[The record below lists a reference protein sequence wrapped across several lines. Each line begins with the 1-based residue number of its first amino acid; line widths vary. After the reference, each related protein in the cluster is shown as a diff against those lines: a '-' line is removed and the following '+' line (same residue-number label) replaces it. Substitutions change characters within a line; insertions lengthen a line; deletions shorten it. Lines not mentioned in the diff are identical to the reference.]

1 MESLPA
7 TAYIKMMDIWM
18 ILMMLFPFLI
28 VFLLTIRELF
38 KNRNA
43 CRRESQVQ
51 SIERKDRTVQDTTPV
66 FLPRMVMSNTDAVQ
80 RVNFLL
86 NWGLPVIILLFS
98 FSYWLFGMLYIF
110 LGTSV
115 GFC

>member
-1 MESLPA
+1 
-7 TAYIKMMDIWM
+7 MMDIWM

-28 VFLLTIRELF
+28 IFLLTTRELF
-38 KNRNA
+38 KNRNT
-43 CRRESQVQ
+43 CRRESHVQ
-51 SIERKDRTVQDTTPV
+51 SIERKVQTVQDTTPS
-66 FLPRMVMSNTDAVQ
+66 FLPRMEMSNTDAIH

-86 NWGLPVIILLFS
+86 NWGLPVTIFLFS

-115 GFC
+115 GFCKTNDNKM